1 MKSKILLTILI
12 VFLVSLIFI
21 SSDVKGD
28 ATNTTIL
35 SEVFDSLTFGSNCAG
50 TFATGVNC
58 LASTVRWYGNASNC
72 ANTLNTSTNKG
83 CFQGGEFDTGEIAN
97 LTWCNTTSLG
107 QNTYIDFEYANI
119 GYDANEWMC
128 LRYNATN
135 TPYTQLFCFGNNVNK
150 DSTWRKNSIN
160 VTTEVAGKSQ
170 VCFQWNMSA
179 TGMGTG
185 DDGFIDDWFV
195 IATTITIIPPDTD
208 APLYSNNITSKSSGT
223 EYSPDNNYG
232 FQTNWTDVTG
242 VDKVL
247 FETDL
252 NATLKN
258 FTVSRL
264 SGSATSGIYI
274 INFTQIATGSYQ
286 YRWYANDTGGYM
298 NASHPTVSYSIS
310 QNQTNPLNMSLYN
323 GTTYWNQNLSASSG
337 TQTTIQ
343 GFNIYPNSGTAL
355 LWRNGSSVSN
365 PDTQTLAVGDYIYKT
380 NTSGNTNYTFNDTG
394 ATFYVFI
401 NAVQKINHTIN
412 QTFSFSDQTSK
423 YGKSQRSS
431 IFSTSFT
438 TSLTNTGGY
447 KRIMSQGL
455 STSAITNKAQSL
467 MKSIS
472 ETFSAANVISNIR
485 ALPRAITDAFT
496 SLSSIGKILN
506 VFKLPTVQL
515 NFNEFTSKT
524 SAVIKSI
531 TQKFSTSLDTT
542 IQLGKIRLVA
552 ITATFTDSMQRTLGI
567 LRTNLNS
574 FSLTDVVQR
583 IAAMP
588 RQLTQSITTSAITDR
603 LLNIIR
609 PISQPFSLTGL
620 ASRIQSFPRSVISSF
635 TTSALTDRLL
645 NIFRP
650 ISQPFSLTDL
660 TYRSR
665 MLSAKL
671 ISQTLSISDSI
682 FARAFISVTKL
693 VDLIINFS
701 DTATKLPNYVRQLT
715 QTITSSAVADRLLD
729 IFRPLSQTLSTT
741 ADTIRT
747 KLLSRM
753 AIQSI
758 NASALTDRLLNIFRP
773 ISQSLSLNGLT
784 TRIQAFSRALT
795 QSINASALT
804 DRLLNIFRP
813 ISQPFSLTG
822 LSIRIQSFP
831 RPITDSFTT
840 SALTDRLL
848 NILRPLSQPFSLSDL
863 TYRSR
868 MLSAKLISQTLSISD
883 SIFARAFISVTKL
896 VDLIINFSD
905 TATKLPNYVRQLT
918 QTITSSAVADRLL
931 DIFRPLSQTLS
942 TTADTIRTKLLS
954 RMAIQ
959 SINASALTD
968 RLLNIFRPISQS
980 LSLNGLTT
988 RIQAFSRAL
997 TQSINASALTDRLL
1011 NIFRPISQPFSL
1023 TGLSIRIQS
1032 FPRPITDSFTTSAL
1046 TDRLLNILR
1055 PLSQPFSLSD
1065 LTYRSRMLS
1074 AKLITQTLTISD
1086 STEGTVTLIGEMV
1099 SRSVELIINLSD
1111 AISKLPTYVRQ
1122 LIQSITISNITDRLF
1137 SLSRSISGSLSITAN
1152 VIRFDLFSRLSIQS
1166 INTSAIT
1173 DRVLDLTRAIL
1184 QSFSTTADSI
1194 KLKSLLRQ
1202 LPQTISLTDI
1212 VTRMRLL
1219 SAKLITQTL
1228 SISDFTEG
1236 TVTLIGEMV
1245 SRSVELII
1253 NLSDTISK
1261 LPTYV
1266 RQLIQSFSL
1275 TDLASRI
1282 STIQRQLI
1290 QSLSLSD
1297 FAQGIYIRFVQTFQR
1312 PVDLLMS
1319 LTGTISKTGFFSR
1332 FTTLNVGVT
1341 DSASRLFGI
1350 LKTVAQSFGIT
1361 DTIDRI
1367 KIFPRVVAQT
1377 FDLTQITARFA
1388 SFIRPVSFSFQFI
1401 LNILRGGTI
1410 KGVSMSFAI
1419 PGTTVPQGQFAEFDA
1434 NVENT
1439 GTLSLT
1445 VSSGIGVYNSTDNLI
1460 ATINS
1465 TNVTLPVGSRNTI
1478 VTFLSTLNLS
1488 TGSYKAD
1495 AILFFDDQQTTNIT
1509 KFFNITAAATLP
1521 IGNYTNSSINIAAN
1535 TTTVITANTSTTTYV
1550 NMSILA
1556 DANVTGVLALTEY
1569 SSVENQIISG
1579 YNRLSKFIDISISP
1593 NVTDNLQWA
1602 WLNISYIDAE
1612 VAVANLQESSLR
1624 IWFYNSTT
1632 SAWQQESNSGVDTSQ
1647 NYVWAN
1653 VTHLSLFGIFGTQIS
1668 APYVPPP
1675 STGGGGGGGGGS
1687 TSNMTIK
1694 PLPTVAVEFVKWPVL
1709 REVVAGQ
1716 AIAEGIR
1723 VKNKNN
1729 NTISNLYVEV
1739 SGIPASWVATTPQ
1752 VLELSPGE
1760 TEGFTLAISAPSD
1773 AAAGDYRVLVTLKSS
1788 GIEDSTFLILRVKSY
1803 AATYDKPIITRI
1815 VEIDKETKKSDV
1827 KLEISNPVRD
1837 YDKVEIDEDI
1847 PKSLAQSSDE
1857 IQFITSPTKIKQK
1870 DPLVSWSFFNFL
1882 AGTEKEIEYK
1892 LSKVPEEFTSLIY
1905 FPLKQI
1911 SLTSEKVPAG
1921 LKIVEFN
1928 IPVIRPGD
1936 TAKLRLVVENIADAD
1951 KKFEFVMETPSNWTI
1966 TPDTI
1971 SEIIK
1976 AGERKEFEL
1985 TLKVPNDAQHAVYI
1999 VRAAL
2004 SLDGDMVIR
2013 EYRIEIGNPMFP
2025 LVIYVISGIAIAA
2038 VAFYL
2043 VRKYLSGR
2051 KIYVEY
2057 YVLTEEDK
2065 LRKIKKATTGNE

>member
-650 ISQPFSLTDL
+650 ISQPFSLT
-660 TYRSR
+660 
-665 MLSAKL
+665 
-671 ISQTLSISDSI
+671 
-682 FARAFISVTKL
+682 
-693 VDLIINFS
+693 
-701 DTATKLPNYVRQLT
+701 
-715 QTITSSAVADRLLD
+715 
-729 IFRPLSQTLSTT
+729 
-741 ADTIRT
+741 
-747 KLLSRM
+747 
-753 AIQSI
+753 
-758 NASALTDRLLNIFRP
+758 
-773 ISQSLSLNGLT
+773 
-784 TRIQAFSRALT
+784 
-795 QSINASALT
+795 
-804 DRLLNIFRP
+804 
-813 ISQPFSLTG
+813 
-822 LSIRIQSFP
+822 
-831 RPITDSFTT
+831 
-840 SALTDRLL
+840 
-848 NILRPLSQPFSLSDL
+848 DL